1 MATGVQVVFDCA
13 DPDRMANFW
22 AAVLGYRLQDPPAG
36 YATWHDWA
44 REQGIPE
51 DRWNDASAVVDPDG
65 RGPRLYFQKVPEA
78 KTVKNRV
85 HLDLNISGGLSATP
99 DAQERRRK
107 VDAEVE
113 RLLGLGATRL
123 RAAEELGQY
132 WVVLQDVEGNEFC
145 VH

>member
-13 DPDRMANFW
+13 DPDRLANFW
-22 AAVLGYRLQDPPAG
+22 ASALGYRLQDPPAG
-36 YATWHDWA
+36 YATWQDWA
-44 REQGIPE
+44 REQGIPQ

-99 DAQERRRK
+99 DSQERRRK

-123 RAAEELGQY
+123 RSAEELGQY